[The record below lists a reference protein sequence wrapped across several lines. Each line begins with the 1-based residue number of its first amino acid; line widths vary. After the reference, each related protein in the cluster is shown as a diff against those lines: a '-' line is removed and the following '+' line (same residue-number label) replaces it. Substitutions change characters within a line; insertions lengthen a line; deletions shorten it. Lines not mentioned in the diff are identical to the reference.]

1 MARRKRKRLKRR
13 DGRGRFKT
21 ASAAQRQLE
30 EIEHAQAEKG
40 HEQIASIEKS
50 KERFRNSL
58 KQIHN
63 ADDAHEQFS

>member
-1 MARRKRKRLKRR
+1 MARRKPKQRKRR

-21 ASAAQRQLE
+21 ASVAQRQLE
-30 EIEHAQAEKG
+30 EIEHAQAEEG

-50 KERFRNSL
+50 KQRFRNSL
-58 KQIHN
+58 KRIHN